1 MDRVLGLLMIFPN
14 LFLCSWEKGNDMEN
28 YVEVLLK
35 DKNNTI
41 TSFQKIGFRHD
52 PINAINVARDMCSH
66 LRSKNFN
73 PIVRMVTTTYLKA

>member
-1 MDRVLGLLMIFPN
+1 MIFPN

-35 DKNNTI
+35 DKNSI
-41 TSFQKIGFRHD
+41 VTSFQKIGFQTD

-73 PIVRMVTTTYLKA
+73 PIVRMVTTTYLED